1 MTRVYQPKHPHLAA
15 LPWWMS
21 RWIGYRPYPVVI
33 PPLWVNCVWS
43 FIAVFCGIATIQT
56 IFTHVHFF
64 VNKEIPPVIANY
76 VASVGL
82 IGALVNSPFAQPRP
96 MFCGHMIGAVTGICI
111 TKLME
116 LLPEEQFLQ
125 FRWLAGSTSCATT
138 LVLMQMTNN
147 RHPPACSTAI
157 LVAID
162 NNLRTLSWSFI
173 PIILLTATVSLCI
186 TLFINNIQRRYPAF
200 WLYPGDLDEPAPI
213 VAEEDDPTTRVNS
226 TVDLP
231 KTIQDKS
238 PV

>member
-1 MTRVYQPKHPHLAA
+1 
-15 LPWWMS
+15 
-21 RWIGYRPYPVVI
+21 
-33 PPLWVNCVWS
+33 
-43 FIAVFCGIATIQT
+43 
-56 IFTHVHFF
+56 
-64 VNKEIPPVIANY
+64 
-76 VASVGL
+76 
-82 IGALVNSPFAQPRP
+82 

-226 TVDLP
+226 IVDLP
-231 KTIQDKS
+231 KTIQDKRAVWFRS
-238 PV
+238 LAKLTLDGHDRRVAALIVDRKLRGDVHPFQRFPSTLQARFADINAIVNSGPFLDFPSRQFHSCYHIGGVTALIGRDGRRKP